1 MRILGFLLFL
11 LVAVPMGVLIALPAT
26 KPAVAQQIDDDDG
39 GRGFLTRQIEG
50 LLSGTGREVRINGFQ
65 GALSSRASIA
75 SIQISDDDGVWLTI
89 NDAVLDWNRS
99 ALLRRRLEVEALTAA
114 EVILERPP
122 LPADNA
128 DAPEP
133 TAGGFSIPEL
143 PVAIQIDQLAV
154 DRVVLGE
161 PVIGQPVELT
171 VAGSAALEGGSL
183 DARIEAERVDGRQG
197 TFRIVSAF
205 APQTGVLTVDV
216 ALQEE
221 AGGLAA
227 TLLNLP
233 GEPAVDLTVA
243 GQGPLN
249 DFTATI
255 DLDTDGED
263 RLGGT
268 FELLAGD
275 EGAGGPTRRFELALD
290 GDVLPLI
297 APDYREF
304 FGPDVALRVAGAREP
319 SGRTVIEALDVQA
332 ASLELAGEAVI
343 DADNLPRSFDLRLVL
358 DSPDGPVRLPVGTD
372 LLLET
377 ANLSATFDAEDGERW
392 TLEGEVQALDTPSAD
407 IRTLTLD
414 GGGTISRADGER
426 SVTAVVDAALRGL
439 ALESPGLQNALGQ
452 DLDAALDVVWTEG
465 SPVQINRADVTGEGY
480 GIDATGQLSRGDET
494 VGPELLL
501 NAAARFEDLSRLST
515 LAGTPLSG
523 SAEVDLDGTLATVG
537 GAFDLRLQGA
547 GTDLG
552 VGIAA
557 VDDLIGGEATILLNA
572 ARNEGGTTLR
582 NAELRTEA
590 LSLDASGIVG
600 AESANLTATAALD
613 DVARL
618 VPQLE
623 GPARFEVQANRANDR
638 WRVTGDAAAP
648 AETTATLF
656 VIAPDD
662 GPVAVDFVADVG
674 ELGVLVPALP
684 GAANL
689 TGRAVQSEDGW
700 QVNLDATAPNG
711 IAATVSAAVPPAGA
725 ITADYRATVAD
736 VGAFTELLSGEAV
749 LSGAARL
756 EDGNLTAGASLDG
769 PEGITAQIDAD
780 LPAEGA
786 PRITYRADVPDV
798 GTFTEALDGAATL
811 DGTATRDGEAWVTEA
826 ALSGPAGADLRA
838 RARIEGADIEAS
850 LDGRIARPEEIR
862 EGLPGPLDVT
872 AEVSRVDGTLA
883 ADARIDTPDGDR
895 LTFEGT
901 LPPEG
906 QGDAEVAFDLFV
918 AEPERFLNGLPGPLE
933 ATGTGTRSADGVWTA
948 NVDASAADGSVVDV
962 EARIDPAAT
971 DGFVRFDA
979 RVADLG
985 RFVEQLPGEATAQGT
1000 AEQSEDG
1007 WRIDADVA
1015 LADGSTVNAQGLYGT
1030 GGTLGAITFDA
1041 AIADLGK
1048 FVPQLEGPATAQGT
1062 VEQVPEGLELDVEA
1076 ALADGSTASVEG
1088 LFGLNGARGAIDF
1101 DARVADLGRFVP
1113 QLPGDATAQGTVT
1126 QIEDGYALDVTAAL
1140 ADGSRLTANGAYDTA
1155 EGQFGTIEFDARLAD
1170 LGRLVPQLPGEATAR
1185 GTVEQVE
1192 VGYRIDVDAAL
1203 ADGSRASVDGLY
1215 ATAPGQ
1221 FGTVRFD
1228 ARLADLG
1235 RFVPQAPGPVTAEGV
1250 VEQVP
1255 EGFRIDVDAALADG
1269 STLTADGTYATA
1281 GGQFGTITFDARVAD
1296 LGKFVP
1302 QLPGAATARGTVE
1315 QVPAGFD
1322 LDVAASLADG
1332 STLTASGV
1340 YATDPARTGTIRFDA
1355 RLAETGRFAPQ
1366 LRGPTTASG
1375 TATGSGRDFVVDA
1388 AISAPQGIAATVRA
1402 NTAEPVTVD
1411 FDATVANVAAFVPQL
1426 QGAARAVGRAVLT
1439 EAGVRLDVD
1448 ATGPGGLTAD
1458 VNGTLGATG
1467 ADALR
1472 IAGAVPLQLANPF
1485 IQPRALA
1492 GTARY
1497 DLTVNGAAELSNL
1510 SGTVTFADARLAVP
1524 RQRLSVEGIDGAIRL
1539 SGGAAQF
1546 NLTGNA
1552 INPEGG
1558 GGTIAVGGSIAL
1570 ASLVADLSIRA
1581 DDLVLR
1587 DPLLYETV
1595 LDIDLSVTGPLRGGG
1610 RIAGTVIV
1618 GETEVR
1624 IGETS
1629 FSGTG
1634 AIPYI
1639 RHVGDTVAVEATR
1652 ERARIAAEP
1661 ADFGVNRDGTP
1672 RRNAF
1677 ALDINVIAERRIF
1690 IRGRGLDAEL
1700 GGSLQLAGTTGNIIP
1715 LGQFDLIRGRF
1726 DILGRRLE
1734 LTEGSISLQGD
1745 FNAVV
1750 RLVAETETDAG
1761 TVAVVIQGPIRE
1773 PEIDFTSSSG
1783 LPDDE
1788 ILAQLIFG
1796 RGLQTLTPFQAA
1808 RLASAVA
1815 TLSGRGG
1822 GFLGDLREGAGLDD
1836 LDFTTSDDGTAA
1848 VRAGRYLTENIYT
1861 DVTVDADGNAEI
1873 ELNLDITDNIQA
1885 RGSISAD
1892 GETGIGIFYE
1902 RDY

>member
-1 MRILGFLLFL
+1 MRKLAFLLLVL
-11 LVAVPMGVLIALPAT
+11 LAVPVGLTLAFWGPT
-26 KPAVAQQIDDDDG
+26 PAVAQEIDDDDG

-65 GALSSRASIA
+65 GALSSRATIS

-99 ALLRRRLEVEALTAA
+99 ALLRRRLEIEELTAA

-128 DAPEP
+128 DAPQT

-143 PVAIQIDQLAV
+143 PVAIQIEQLAI

-171 VAGSAALEGGSL
+171 LAGSAALEGGSL

-205 APQTGVLTVDV
+205 APQTNVLTVDV

-233 GEPAVDLTVA
+233 GGPAVDLTVA

-268 FELLAGD
+268 FELLA
-275 EGAGGPTRRFELALD
+275 EGEDASGPTRRFELALD

-297 APDYREF
+297 APDYRDF
-304 FGPDVALRVAGAREP
+304 FGPDVALRVSGAREP
-319 SGRTVIEALDVQA
+319 SGRTVIEALDVTA
-332 ASLELAGEAVI
+332 ASLELEGEAVI

-377 ANLSATFDAEDGERW
+377 ASLEATFDAEDGERW
-392 TLEGEVQALDTPSAD
+392 TLAGEVQALDTPSAD
-407 IRTLTLD
+407 IRTLVLD
-414 GGGTISRADGER
+414 GGGTISREGGER
-426 SVTAVVDAALRGL
+426 AVTAVLDAALQGL
-439 ALESPGLQNALGQ
+439 ALESPGLQDALGE
-452 DLDAALDVVWTEG
+452 DLDAALDVSWTE
-465 SPVQINRADVTGEGY
+465 SAPVQINGLQLTGDGY
-480 GIDATGQLSRGDET
+480 GIDATGQLTRGDET
-494 VGPELLL
+494 LGPELLL

-515 LAGTPLSG
+515 LAGTSLSG
-523 SAEVDLDGTLATVG
+523 SAEVNVDGTLATVG
-537 GAFDLRLQGA
+537 GGFDLRIQGA
-547 GTDLG
+547 GDDLA
-552 VGIAA
+552 VGIDA
-557 VDDLIGGEATILLNA
+557 VDELIGGEATFLVNA
-572 ARNEGGTTLR
+572 ARDEAGTTLR

-590 LSLDASGIVG
+590 LSLDASGIIG
-600 AESANLTATAALD
+600 AESASLTAIASLD

-618 VPQLE
+618 APQLE
-623 GPARFEVQANRANDR
+623 GPARFEVEANRANGR
-638 WRVTGDAAAP
+638 WRVTGDASAP
-648 AETTATLF
+648 ADTTATLF
-656 VIAPDD
+656 VIAPDG

-674 ELGVLVPALP
+674 ELGALVPALP

-689 TGRAVQSEDGW
+689 TGRAVQSEGGW
-700 QVNLDATAPNG
+700 EVSLDATAPEG
-711 IAATVSAAVPPAGA
+711 IAATLSAEVPPAGA

-736 VGAFTELLSGEAV
+736 VGAFTDLVSGEAV
-749 LSGAARL
+749 LSGRARL
-756 EDGNLTAGASLDG
+756 EDGNLLADADLEG
-769 PEGITAQIDAD
+769 PEGITAQVNAS

-786 PRITYRADVPDV
+786 PRIGYRADVPDV
-798 GTFTEALDGAATL
+798 GAFTEALSGPATL
-811 DGTATRDGEAWVTEA
+811 EGTATRDGEAWITDA
-826 ALSGPAGADLRA
+826 ALNGPAGADLQA
-838 RARIEGADIEAS
+838 QARIEGADIQAS

-862 EGLPGPLDVT
+862 EGLPGPLDVS
-872 AEVSRVDGTLA
+872 AEVSRVEGTLA
-883 ADARIDTPDGDR
+883 ATARIDTPDGDR
-895 LTFEGT
+895 LTFDGT

-948 NVDASAADGSVVDV
+948 TVDASAADGSVVDV

-979 RVADLG
+979 RIADLG

-1000 AEQSEDG
+1000 AEQSEAG

-1015 LADGSTVNAQGLYGT
+1015 LADGSTVSAQGLYGT
-1030 GGTLGAITFDA
+1030 GGTLGEIAFDA
-1041 AIADLGK
+1041 AIADMGK
-1048 FVPQLEGPATAQGT
+1048 FVPQLEGPATAEGT
-1062 VEQVPEGLELDVEA
+1062 VEQVPEGLQIDVDA
-1076 ALADGSTASVEG
+1076 ALADGSTASAEG
-1088 LFGLNGARGAIDF
+1088 LYGLNGARGAIDF
-1101 DARVADLGRFVP
+1101 DARIADLGRFVP
-1113 QLPGDATAQGTVT
+1113 QLPGSATATGTVT
-1126 QIEDGYALDVTAAL
+1126 QIEDGYALDVSAAL
-1140 ADGSRLTANGAYDTA
+1140 EDGSRLTASGSYDTV
-1155 EGQFGTIEFDARLAD
+1155 EGALGTTRFDARIAD
-1170 LGRLVPQLPGEATAR
+1170 LGRFVPQIPGEATAR
-1185 GTVEQVE
+1185 GTVEQTDQ
-1192 VGYRIDVDAAL
+1192 GY
-1203 ADGSRASVDGLY
+1203 
-1215 ATAPGQ
+1215 
-1221 FGTVRFD
+1221 
-1228 ARLADLG
+1228 
-1235 RFVPQAPGPVTAEGV
+1235 E
-1250 VEQVP
+1250 
-1255 EGFRIDVDAALADG
+1255 IDVDAALADG

-1281 GGQFGTITFDARVAD
+1281 SGQFGTITFDANVAN
-1296 LGKFVP
+1296 LGAFVP
-1302 QLPGAATARGTVE
+1302 QLPGSASAQGTVE

-1322 LDVAASLADG
+1322 LDVTASLADG

-1340 YATDPARTGTIRFDA
+1340 YATEPGRTGTISFDA
-1355 RLAETGRFAPQ
+1355 RLANLGRFVPQ
-1366 LRGPTTASG
+1366 LQGAASASG

-1388 AISAPQGIAATVRA
+1388 AIRAPQGITATVRA
-1402 NTAEPVTVD
+1402 DTSEPVTVD
-1411 FDATVANVAAFVPQL
+1411 FDATVGNVAAFVPQL
-1426 QGAARAVGRAVLT
+1426 QGAARAVGSAVLT
-1439 EAGVRLDVD
+1439 EGGVRLDVD

-1472 IAGAVPLQLANPF
+1472 ITGAAPLQLANPF

-1510 SGTVTFADARLAVP
+1510 AGSVTFEDARLAVP

-1539 SGGAAQF
+1539 SGGTAQF
-1546 NLTGNA
+1546 DLTGNA

-1595 LDIDLSVTGPLRGGG
+1595 LDIDLAITGPLRGGG

-1677 ALDINVIAERRIF
+1677 ELDINVIAERRIF

-1700 GGSLQLAGTTGNIIP
+1700 GGSLRLVGTTGNIIP

-1726 DILGRRLE
+1726 DILGRRLD

-1745 FNAVV
+1745 FNAIV

-1822 GFLGDLREGAGLDD
+1822 GFLGDLREGTGLDD

-1861 DVTVDADGNAEI
+1861 DLTVDAEGNAEI
-1873 ELNLDITDNIQA
+1873 ELNLDITDNLRA
-1885 RGSISAD
+1885 RGSISAE

>member
-1 MRILGFLLFL
+1 MRILAFLLFL
-11 LVAVPMGVLIALPAT
+11 LAALPVGLLVAFSGPS
-26 KPAVAQQIDDDDG
+26 PAVAQEIDDNDG

-50 LLSGTGREVRINGFQ
+50 LLSGTGRTVRINGFQ
-65 GALSSRASIA
+65 GALSSRATIS

-99 ALLRRRLEVEALTAA
+99 ALLRRRLEIEELTAA
-114 EVILERPP
+114 EIVLERPP
-122 LPADNA
+122 LPAENA
-128 DAPEP
+128 DAPKAS
-133 TAGGFSIPEL
+133 AGGFSIPEL
-143 PVAIQIDQLAV
+143 PVAIQIDRLAI
-154 DRVVLGE
+154 DRVTLGE
-161 PVIGQPVELT
+161 PVIGQPVALT
-171 VAGSAALEGGSL
+171 LAGSAALEGGSL

-205 APQTGVLTVDV
+205 APQTNVLTVDV

-263 RLGGT
+263 RLQGT
-268 FELLAGD
+268 FELLA
-275 EGAGGPTRRFELALD
+275 EGEGREGPTRRFDLALD

-297 APDYREF
+297 APDYRDF
-304 FGPDVALRVAGAREP
+304 FGPNVTLRIAGAREP
-319 SGRTVIEALDVQA
+319 SGRTRIEALDVTA

-372 LLLET
+372 LLLDAATLE
-377 ANLSATFDAEDGERW
+377 ATFDAENGERW
-392 TLEGEVQALDTPSAD
+392 TLTGEVQALDTPSAD

-414 GGGTISRADGER
+414 GGGTISRAGGER
-426 SVTAVVDAALRGL
+426 SVTALVNAALQGL
-439 ALESPGLQNALGQ
+439 ALESPGLQEALGE
-452 DLDAALDVVWTEG
+452 DLGAVLDVAWTE
-465 SPVQINRADVTGEGY
+465 SAPVQINGLQLTGSGY
-480 GIDATGQLSRGDET
+480 AIDATGQLTRGDET

-501 NAAARFEDLSRLST
+501 NADARFEDLSRLAT
-515 LAGTPLSG
+515 LTGASLSG
-523 SAEVDLDGTLATVG
+523 SADVSVDGTLATVG
-537 GAFDLRLQGA
+537 GAFDLRVQGTA
-547 GTDLG
+547 TDLG
-552 VGIAA
+552 VGIGTL
-557 VDDLIGGEATILLNA
+557 DELIGGEATILVNA
-572 ARNEGGTTLR
+572 ARDETGTVLR

-590 LSLDASGIVG
+590 LSLDASGTIG
-600 AESANLTATAALD
+600 DETARFTATAALD
-613 DVARL
+613 DAARL
-618 VPQLE
+618 VPQLQ
-623 GPARFEVQANRANDR
+623 GPFRIEATADRANGR
-638 WRVTGDAAAP
+638 WRVEGEATAP
-648 AETTATLF
+648 ASTAATVF
-656 VIAPDD
+656 VIAPDG
-662 GPVAVDFVADVG
+662 GPLAVDFVAEVG
-674 ELGVLVPALP
+674 ELELLVPALP
-684 GAANL
+684 GAVNL
-689 TGRAVQSEDGW
+689 TGRAVQSEGGW
-700 QVNLDATAPNG
+700 NVNLDATAPNG
-711 IAATVSAAVPPAGA
+711 IAAEVTANVPSGGA
-725 ITADYRATVAD
+725 ITADYRATLAD
-736 VGAFTELLSGEAV
+736 VGAFTELVTGQAV
-749 LSGAARL
+749 LSGTARL
-756 EDGNLTAGASLDG
+756 EDGDLSATADLDG
-769 PEGITAQIDAD
+769 PEGITAQVNAE

-786 PRITYRADVPDV
+786 PQITYRADVPDV
-798 GTFTEALDGAATL
+798 GTFTTALSGPAAL
-811 DGTATRDGEAWVTEA
+811 EGTATRDGEAWITDA
-826 ALSGPAGADLRA
+826 ALTGPAGADLQA
-838 RARIEGADIEAS
+838 QARIEGADIQAS

-862 EGLPGPLDVT
+862 EGLPGPLDVS
-872 AEVSRVDGTLA
+872 AEVSRTDGTLA
-883 ADARIDTPDGDR
+883 ASARIDTPDGDR
-895 LTFEGT
+895 LTFDGT
-901 LPPEG
+901 LPPAG

-1000 AEQSEDG
+1000 AEQGEDG

-1015 LADGSTVNAQGLYGT
+1015 LADGSTVSAQGLYGT
-1030 GGTLGAITFDA
+1030 GGTLGEITFDA
-1041 AIADLGK
+1041 AITDLGK
-1048 FVPQLEGPATAQGT
+1048 FVPQLEGPATANGT
-1062 VEQVPEGLELDVEA
+1062 VEQVAEGLQLDVDA
-1076 ALADGSTASVEG
+1076 ALADGSTASVNG
-1088 LFGLNGARGAIDF
+1088 LYGLNGAQGSIDF
-1101 DARVADLGRFVP
+1101 DARVADLGKFVP
-1113 QLPGDATAQGTVT
+1113 QLPGAATAQGTVA
-1126 QIEDGYALDVTAAL
+1126 QIDQGYSLDVRAAL
-1140 ADGSRLTANGAYDTA
+1140 ADGSRLTANGAYNTV
-1155 EGQFGTIEFDARLAD
+1155 EGTFGTVAFDARLAD
-1170 LGRLVPQLPGEATAR
+1170 LGRLVPQLPGEATAE
-1185 GTVEQVE
+1185 GTVEQTDR
-1192 VGYRIDVDAAL
+1192 GYQIDVDANL
-1203 ADGSRASVDGLY
+1203 ADGSRATVDGFY

-1221 FGTVRFD
+1221 YGTITFD

-1235 RFVPQAPGPVTAEGV
+1235 RFVPQAPGPVTAQGT

-1255 EGFRIDVDAALADG
+1255 EGFRIDADAALADG

-1302 QLPGAATARGTVE
+1302 QLPGSATAQGTVE

-1322 LDVAASLADG
+1322 LDVTASLADG
-1332 STLTASGV
+1332 SQLTASGV
-1340 YATDPARTGTIRFDA
+1340 YATQPGQTGTIRFDA
-1355 RLAETGRFAPQ
+1355 RLANAARFTPQ
-1366 LRGPTTASG
+1366 LPGPVTATG
-1375 TATGSGRDFVVDA
+1375 TATGGGRAFVVDA
-1388 AISAPQGIAATVRA
+1388 RVTAPKGITATISAD
-1402 NTAEPVTVD
+1402 TAEPVSVD
-1411 FDATVANVAAFVPQL
+1411 FDAAVANVAAFVPQL
-1426 QGAARAVGRAVLT
+1426 QGGARAVGSAVLT
-1439 EAGVRLDVD
+1439 GAGIRLDVD

-1467 ADALR
+1467 GEALR
-1472 IAGAVPLQLANPF
+1472 ITGGAPLALANPF
-1485 IQPRALA
+1485 IQPRALD
-1492 GTARY
+1492 GGVRY
-1497 DLTVNGAAELSNL
+1497 DLTVNGPAELSNI
-1510 SGTVTFADARLAVP
+1510 SGTISTSGARLAIP
-1524 RQRLSVEGIDGAIRL
+1524 RQRLSIEGLNGSVRL
-1539 SGGAAQF
+1539 SGGTAQIDIS
-1546 NLTGNA
+1546 GNA
-1552 INPEGG
+1552 TNPEGG

-1570 ASLVADLSIRA
+1570 ASLTADISIRA
-1581 DDLVLR
+1581 NDLVLR

-1595 LDIDLSVTGPLRGGG
+1595 LDIDLSIDGPLRGGG
-1610 RIAGTVIV
+1610 RIAGTVVV

-1652 ERARIAAEP
+1652 ERARIANEP
-1661 ADFGVNRDGTP
+1661 ADLGVNRDGTP
-1672 RRNAF
+1672 RNNAF

-1726 DILGRRLE
+1726 DILGRRLT

-1745 FNAVV
+1745 FNAIV

-1822 GFLGDLREGAGLDD
+1822 GFLGDLREGTGLDD
-1836 LDFTTSDDGTAA
+1836 LDFTTSEDGTAA

-1873 ELNLDITDNIQA
+1873 ELNLDITDNLRA
-1885 RGSISAD
+1885 RGSISAN

>member
-1 MRILGFLLFL
+1 MRKLALVLAFLLAL
-11 LVAVPMGVLIALPAT
+11 PLGLVAAFWGPA
-26 KPAVAQQIDDDDG
+26 PAVAQEIDDDDG

-50 LLSGTGREVRINGFQ
+50 LLSGTGREVRINGFR
-65 GALSSRASIA
+65 GALSSRATIA

-128 DAPEP
+128 DAPQT

-143 PVAIQIDQLAV
+143 PVAIQIDELAI

-171 VAGSAALEGGSL
+171 LAGSAALEGGSL
-183 DARIEAERVDGRQG
+183 DARIVAERVDGRQG

-205 APQTGVLTVDV
+205 APETNTLTVDV

-233 GEPAVDLTVA
+233 GGPAVDLTVA

-249 DFTATI
+249 DFTAAI

-263 RLGGT
+263 RLQGT
-268 FELLAGD
+268 FELLA
-275 EGAGGPTRRFELALD
+275 EGEDASGPTRRFELALD

-297 APDYREF
+297 APDYRDF
-304 FGPDVALRVAGAREP
+304 FGPNVALRVAGAREP
-319 SGRTVIEALDVQA
+319 SGRTRIEALDVTA

-358 DSPDGPVRLPVGTD
+358 DSADGPVRLPVGTD

-377 ANLSATFDAEDGERW
+377 ANLEATFDAEDGERW
-392 TLEGEVQALDTPSAD
+392 TLQGEVQALDTPSAD

-414 GGGTISRADGER
+414 GGGTISREGGER
-426 SVTAVVDAALRGL
+426 SVTAVVDAAIRGL
-439 ALESPGLQNALGQ
+439 ALESPGLQDALGE
-452 DLDAALDVVWTEG
+452 DLEAALDVAWTEG
-465 SPVQINRADVTGEGY
+465 SPVQINRADVTGAGY
-480 GIDATGQLSRGDET
+480 GIDATGQLTRGDET

-501 NAAARFEDLSRLST
+501 NAAARFEDLARLST
-515 LAGTPLSG
+515 LAGTPLAG
-523 SAEVDLDGTLATVG
+523 SAEVNVDGTLATVG
-537 GAFDLRLQGA
+537 GGFDLRLQGE
-547 GTDLG
+547 GRDLG

-557 VDDLIGGEATILLNA
+557 VDDLIGGEATFLVNA
-572 ARNEGGTTLR
+572 ARDEAGTTLR

-590 LSLDASGIVG
+590 LSLDASGIIG
-600 AESANLTATAALD
+600 AESANLNAVASLD

-618 VPQLE
+618 ATQFQ
-623 GPARFEVQANRANDR
+623 GPARFEVQANRANGR
-638 WRVTGDAAAP
+638 WRVTGGATAP

-656 VIAPDD
+656 VIAPDG
-662 GPVAVDFVADVG
+662 GPVAVDVVAEVG
-674 ELGVLVPALP
+674 EFGALVPALP

-689 TGRAVQSEDGW
+689 TGRAVQTEGRWEVS
-700 QVNLDATAPNG
+700 LDATVPEG
-711 IAATVSAAVPPAGA
+711 ISATVSAEVPTDGA

-736 VGAFTELLSGEAV
+736 VGAFTELVSGEAV
-749 LSGAARL
+749 LSGRARL
-756 EDGNLTAGASLDG
+756 EDGTLLADADLEG
-769 PEGITAQIDAD
+769 PEGITAQVNAE

-786 PRITYRADVPDV
+786 PRISYRADVPDV
-798 GTFTEALDGAATL
+798 GTFTEALSGPATL
-811 DGTATRDGEAWVTEA
+811 EGTATRDGAAWLTDA
-826 ALSGPAGADLRA
+826 DLTGPAGADLA
-838 RARIEGADIEAS
+838 AQARIEGANLRAS
-850 LDGRIARPEEIR
+850 LDGRIARPGEIR

-872 AEVSRVDGTLA
+872 AEVSREAGVLEA
-883 ADARIDTPDGDR
+883 SARIDAPGGDR

-906 QGDAEVAFDLFV
+906 EGDAEVAFDLFV

-933 ATGTGTRSADGVWTA
+933 ATGSGTRSADGVWTA
-948 NVDASAADGSVVDV
+948 TVDASAADGSVVDV

-979 RVADLG
+979 RIADLG

-1000 AEQSEDG
+1000 AEQGEDG

-1015 LADGSTVNAQGLYGT
+1015 LADGSTVTAQGLYGT
-1030 GGTLGAITFDA
+1030 GGTLGEIAFDA
-1041 AIADLGK
+1041 AIADMGK
-1048 FVPQLEGPATAQGT
+1048 FVPQLEGPATANGT
-1062 VEQVPEGLELDVEA
+1062 VEQVPEGLQLDVDA
-1076 ALADGSTASVEG
+1076 ALADGSTASVAG
-1088 LFGLNGARGAIDF
+1088 LYGLNGAQGSIDF
-1101 DARVADLGRFVP
+1101 DARIADLGRFVP
-1113 QLPGDATAQGTVT
+1113 QLPGGATATGTVS
-1126 QIEDGYALDVTAAL
+1126 QIEDGYALDVSAAL
-1140 ADGSRLTANGAYDTA
+1140 EDGSRIEAQGAYDA
-1155 EGQFGTIEFDARLAD
+1155 VAGTLGTVAFDARLAD
-1170 LGRLVPQLPGEATAR
+1170 LGRLVPQLPGEATAE
-1185 GTVEQVE
+1185 GTVDQTPE
-1192 VGYRIDVDAAL
+1192 GYEIDVDARL
-1203 ADGSRASVDGLY
+1203 ADGSRAAVEGFY
-1215 ATAPGQ
+1215 ATAPGRY
-1221 FGTVRFD
+1221 GTVRFD

-1281 GGQFGTITFDARVAD
+1281 SGQFGTIAFDANVVD
-1296 LGKFVP
+1296 LGAFVP
-1302 QLPGAATARGTVE
+1302 QLPGGATARGTVE

-1322 LDVAASLADG
+1322 LDVTAALADG

-1340 YATDPARTGTIRFDA
+1340 YATDPGRTGTIAFDA
-1355 RLAETGRFAPQ
+1355 RLENLGRFVPQ
-1366 LRGPTTASG
+1366 LSGPASANG

-1388 AISAPQGIAATVRA
+1388 ALRAPQGITATVRA
-1402 NTAEPVTVD
+1402 DTSEPVTVD
-1411 FDATVANVAAFVPQL
+1411 FDATVGNVGAFVPQL
-1426 QGAARAVGRAVLT
+1426 QGAARAVGSAVLT

-1458 VNGTLGATG
+1458 VTGTLGATG

-1472 IAGAVPLQLANPF
+1472 IAGTAPLELANPF

-1497 DLTVNGAAELSNL
+1497 DLTVDGAAELSNL
-1510 SGTVTFADARLAVP
+1510 TGTVTFADARLAVP
-1524 RQRLSVEGIDGAIRL
+1524 RQRLSVENIDGAIRL
-1539 SGGAAQF
+1539 SGGTARF
-1546 NLTGNA
+1546 DLTGSA
-1552 INPEGG
+1552 VNPEGA

-1570 ASLVADLSIRA
+1570 ASLVADLSVRA
-1581 DDLVLR
+1581 DGLVLR

-1595 LDIDLSVTGPLRGGG
+1595 LDVDLAVTGPLRGGG

-1652 ERARIAAEP
+1652 ARARIAVEP

-1672 RRNAF
+1672 RTNAF

-1700 GGSLQLAGTTGNIIP
+1700 GGSLRLVGTTGAIIP

-1745 FNAVV
+1745 FNAIV

-1761 TVAVVIQGPIRE
+1761 TVAVVIEGPIRE

-1836 LDFTTSDDGTAA
+1836 LDFTTSEDGTAA
-1848 VRAGRYLTENIYT
+1848 VRAGRYLTENLYS
-1861 DVTVDADGNAEI
+1861 DVTVDAEGNAEI
-1873 ELNLDITDNIQA
+1873 ELNLDITDNLRA